1 MKILKPKRFVSE
13 RMKIVPI
20 SNDEFDKVSDF
31 PKNIL
36 ETGDIVY
43 MDENYY
49 VFVTYDDFIKNR
61 LFDKV
66 FPKYHWKN
74 DKRLLKSIQEG
85 LFIDDEY
92 DNGNFGFM
100 DMDSYDDSLRMK
112 NGHTNFD
119 ITLIFRPNFP
129 IDLLDDKSIGNSK
142 LKSIVQS
149 DNGKIL
155 FGSIN
160 EKMKVMPINNDE
172 FDKVEEYTKPVKL
185 LKSGDVVILNN
196 GVLYR
201 YLTYQDCKE
210 SGMCSK
216 IPSEDFARYKD
227 GIFILNIIYIY
238 LDVYDEDLKM
248 KNKHS
253 DYDIKEIR
261 RPHVIPDLSDSESYS
276 YKKLDDDYNDP
287 KTRKIWNNGN
297 TLF

>member
-1 MKILKPKRFVSE
+1 LK
-13 RMKIVPI
+13 
-20 SNDEFDKVSDF
+20 N
-31 PKNIL
+31 
-36 ETGDIVY
+36 
-43 MDENYY
+43 
-49 VFVTYDDFIKNR
+49 
-61 LFDKV
+61 
-66 FPKYHWKN
+66 
-74 DKRLLKSIQEG
+74 IQEG

-112 NGHTNFD
+112 NGYTNFD
-119 ITLIFRPNFP
+119 ISLIYRPNFP

-185 LKSGDVVILNN
+185 LKSGDVVVLNN
-196 GVLYR
+196 GVLFR

-216 IPSEDFARYKD
+216 MRSEDLEKHKD
-227 GIFILNIIYIY
+227 GVFIYSPKYVNISYVGLNS
-238 LDVYDEDLKM
+238 YDEDLKM

-261 RPHVIPDLSDSESYS
+261 RPYVISDLSDSEFYS

-287 KTRKIWNNGN
+287 KTKKIWDNGN
-297 TLF
+297 VLF